1 MIRISKITIIIL
13 LLASI
18 VAIVSACSQ
27 DGSGVDPNGIVQE
40 QERPPSPTPEFVTS
54 PARAPLPPPVV
65 VTISA
70 EDFVLPKPSI
80 LDSLEADAVVQA
92 PAALPYDVQLLIDEI
107 QRGVYPFEQPA
118 AATSGIQATYTYSD
132 VDRDGL
138 KDLVIIVVAEEGGFT
153 SVSAGSFQ
161 DGPEIH
167 LAPLPGS
174 DDGLQTLSIPAET
187 LAELAAANGIDREGA
202 IILTLSGAQTE

>member
-1 MIRISKITIIIL
+1 MKSDKKTIIIL

-18 VAIVSACSQ
+18 MAIISACSRADSQ
-27 DGSGVDPNGIVQE
+27 VDPSGIDQE
-40 QERPPSPTPEFVTS
+40 QDRPPSPPTEWVTS
-54 PARAPLPPPVV
+54 PAKAPLPPPVV

-70 EDFVLPKPSI
+70 EDFVLPESSI
-80 LDSLEADAVVQA
+80 LDTLEAEAVVQA
-92 PAALPYDVQLLIDEI
+92 PAALPYDIQLLIDEI
-107 QRGVYPFEQPA
+107 QRGVYAFEQPA

-132 VDRDGL
+132 IDRDGL
-138 KDLVIIVVAEEGGFT
+138 EDLVIIVVAEEGGFT

-187 LAELAAANGIDREGA
+187 LAELAVANGIDQEGA